1 MRVLNEEHRGVIAH
15 QIENTLFGIKLGGK
29 AADIPDG
36 ICRTRAALYGGEAHK
51 YRSDFVRIGEEIR
64 FGDRFQALIGLEVA
78 VRSGTAR
85 VDDAFRYPLVV
96 EMGDFFPQDKIF
108 QQGWPARAC
117 AKGVLI
123 VSNAHALIGGERKT
137 FAAFAVWLKRF
148 QLIVSRLRRFHA
160 SRCGRLFARCRG
172 ARGGAVRAVSRGER
186 VHTRLRFLSAMNR

>member
-1 MRVLNEEHRGVIAH
+1 MRILNEEHRGVIAH

-29 AADIPDG
+29 AADIPNR
-36 ICRTRAALYGGEAHK
+36 ICRTGAALHGGEAHK
-51 YRSDFVRIGEEIR
+51 HRGNFIRVGEEVR
-64 FGDRFQALIGLEVA
+64 FGDVFQALVGLEVA
-78 VRSGTAR
+78 VRSRAAR
-85 VDDAFRYPLVV
+85 VDNAFRYPLVV
-96 EMGDFFPQDKIF
+96 KMGDFFPQDKVF

-137 FAAFAVWLKRF
+137 FAAFAVRLKRF
-148 QLIVSRLRRFHA
+148 QLLVSRLRRFHA
-160 SRCGRLFARCRG
+160 SRCGRLFARCGG

>member
-1 MRVLNEEHRGVIAH
+1 MRILNEEHRGVIAH

-64 FGDRFQALIGLEVA
+64 FGDRFQALVGLEVA

-85 VDDAFRYPLVV
+85 VDDAFRNSLMV
-96 EMGDFFPQDKIF
+96 EMGDFFPQDEVF

-123 VSNAHALIGGERKT
+123 VSNAHALIGGQRKT
-137 FAAFAVWLKRF
+137 FAAFAVRLKRF
-148 QLIVSRLRRFHA
+148 QLLVSR
-160 SRCGRLFARCRG
+160 
-172 ARGGAVRAVSRGER
+172 VR
-186 VHTRLRFLSAMNR
+186 